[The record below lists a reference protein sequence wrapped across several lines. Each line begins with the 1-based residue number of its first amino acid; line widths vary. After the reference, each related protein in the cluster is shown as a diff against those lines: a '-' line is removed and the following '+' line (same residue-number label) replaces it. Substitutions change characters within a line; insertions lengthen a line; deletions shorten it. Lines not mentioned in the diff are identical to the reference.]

1 MAQETVFYFDVL
13 GFRQKSKGQGEAAVD
28 ALTDLARLLGT
39 AAIAHLTGDWA
50 HRYALSDSVFL
61 THEDPATAVRQAAVL
76 FFNIASLTL
85 NDDAPLLVP
94 EEPADDEPLLVRG
107 ALAEGEVRHLKGI
120 FLESAGPANLV
131 GQGVVDAVTLE
142 QGSGLKGPRI
152 LIAEQLVRKLPSALA
167 DWLLRPTSAP
177 GVWEVLWLLPPDPAS
192 FSGDEMYV
200 KNICDRALR
209 LLAKKGGDREH
220 GVHYREFLLL
230 AVRSIERMR
239 RAVAAGTLPAPVISS
254 YFDAA
259 AVEAAC
265 EKTSGIPDEYAATLM
280 RLVESVT

>member
-13 GFRQKSKGQGEAAVD
+13 GFRQKSRGRGEAAVD
-28 ALTDLARLLGT
+28 ALTDLASLLGT
-39 AAIAHLTGDWA
+39 AAIAHLTGGWA

-76 FFNIASLTL
+76 FFNIVNLTL
-85 NDDAPLLVP
+85 DGGAPLLGRK
-94 EEPADDEPLLVRG
+94 EPAGEEPLLVRG

-120 FLESAGPANLV
+120 FLESASPANLV
-131 GQGVVDAVTLE
+131 GQGVVDAVALE
-142 QGSGLKGPRI
+142 QNSGLKGPRI
-152 LIAEQLVRKLPSALA
+152 LISEQLARKLPPDQA
-167 DWLLRPTSAP
+167 DWLLRPTSAH
-177 GVWEVLWLLPPDPAS
+177 GVWEVLWLLPPDTAG
-192 FSGDEMYV
+192 FSGDEMCV

-209 LLAKKGGDREH
+209 LLAKEGGDPVH
-220 GVHYREFLLL
+220 GAHYREFLLL
-230 AVRSIERMR
+230 AVRSIERMK

-265 EKTSGIPDEYAATLM
+265 ERTSGIPDEYAATLL

>member
-13 GFRQKSKGQGEAAVD
+13 GFRHKSEGQGEAAVD

-39 AAIAHLTGDWA
+39 AAIAHLTGAWA

-61 THEDPATAVRQAAVL
+61 THEDPTTAVRQAAVL

-94 EEPADDEPLLVRG
+94 EEPADEPLLVRG

-120 FLESAGPANLV
+120 FLESAAPANLV
-131 GQGVVDAVTLE
+131 GQGVVDAVKLE

-152 LIAEQLVRKLPSALA
+152 LIAEQLAQKLPPALV

-192 FSGDEMYV
+192 FSGDEMCV

-209 LLAKKGGDREH
+209 LLAKKGGDKEH
-220 GVHYREFLLL
+220 GAQYREFLLL
-230 AVRSIERMR
+230 AVRSIERMK

-259 AVEAAC
+259 AVEATC
-265 EKTSGIPDEYAATLM
+265 ERTSGLPDEYAATLM
-280 RLVESVT
+280 RLVEAVR